1 MERQV
6 VETYATFKARYGAP
20 RIAEE
25 LNALNI
31 PCSTNYIAG
40 ILKKQGLKARNGK
53 VFNYGSHALTK
64 HNVSENLLW
73 REFGASKPNEK

>member
-6 VETYATFKARYGAP
+6 IETYATFKARYGAP

-40 ILKKQGLKARNGK
+40 ILNPSVRVDNQAR
-53 VFNYGSHALTK
+53 L
-64 HNVSENLLW
+64 NLSPFKGH
-73 REFGASKPNEK
+73 R